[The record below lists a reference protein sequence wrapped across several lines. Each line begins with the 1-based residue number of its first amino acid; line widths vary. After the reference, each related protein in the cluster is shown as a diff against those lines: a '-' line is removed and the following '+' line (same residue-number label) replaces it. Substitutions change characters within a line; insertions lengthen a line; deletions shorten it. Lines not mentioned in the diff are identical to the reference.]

1 MLTPEFLLRIVEAAE
16 EKTAELNNYVSDRIA
31 KRVLALFTKKGK
43 VELIPSS
50 VLDARKARET
60 GKLTEEVSQLVEEK
74 LPEIKTEVRKAFVE
88 AANQMDADNRVFSQ
102 KVVQVEFDDGIM
114 QDIELPELSDYEKS
128 GIPQKIKDLNLTK
141 KEIRLL
147 ERAYRATNGT
157 LNNLTRTTAL
167 ASQRTFISA
176 VDTAYWKATHGVS
189 IHTAIAEAIEECA
202 KDGAYVLYPSGHRD
216 RIEVAVA
223 RAVRTGVNQAAG
235 DITLTRCAEMG
246 VNAVIVSSHAG
257 ARYTD
262 KDEPANHM
270 SWQGKVYSIDWKNP
284 VLSQYEVTKEE
295 KEENKGIFQFLDRI
309 KIFLNRHQEKTA
321 GDFIAIT
328 GYGTGEGLCGWN
340 CRHSFGPYYK
350 GISVNDN
357 KAYDS
362 EADKRQYDLEQEQRA
377 KERKI
382 RDLTRRRNVCKRTM
396 KECEDTELI
405 EELKGKYQKVQKS
418 LDLSRE
424 DYEDF
429 CQKHKLKTR
438 QERLKVY
445 EK

>member
-1 MLTPEFLLRIVEAAE
+1 MLTPEFLLRIVEATE
-16 EKTAELNNYVSDRIA
+16 EKTAELNNYVAERIA
-31 KRVLALFTKKGK
+31 KRIMSLFSKKGK

-50 VLDARKARET
+50 VLDARKAKET
-60 GKLTEEVSQLVEEK
+60 GKLTEEVSQIVEEK
-74 LPEIKTEVRKAFVE
+74 LPEIKSEVKKAFVK
-88 AANQMDADNRVFSQ
+88 AANQIDADNRLFTQ
-102 KVVQVEFDDGIM
+102 KVVQVELDNGVI

-128 GIPQKIKDLNLTK
+128 GIPKKIKDLNLTQ
-141 KEIRLL
+141 KEVRLL
-147 ERAYRATNGT
+147 ERAYRVTNGT

-167 ASQRTFISA
+167 ASQRTFIAA

-189 IHTAIAEAIEECA
+189 IHTAIAEAVEECA
-202 KDGAYVLYPSGHRD
+202 KEGAYVLYPTGHRD

-223 RAVRTGVNQAAG
+223 RAVRTGINQAAG

-270 SWQGKVYSIDWKNP
+270 SWQGKVYSIDWKSP
-284 VLSQYEVTKEE
+284 ALSQYEVTEE
-295 KEENKGIFQFLDRI
+295 EREENKGIFKFLDRI
-309 KIFLNRHQEKTA
+309 RIFLNRHQEKTA
-321 GDFIAIT
+321 GDFIAVT

-357 KAYDS
+357 KPYDS
-362 EADKRQYDLEQEQRA
+362 EEDKRKYDLEQEQRA

-382 RDLTRRRNVCKRTM
+382 RELTRKRNVCRHSM
-396 KECEDTELI
+396 KESEDDVLADEFK
-405 EELKGKYQKVQKS
+405 EKYQKIQKN
-418 LDLSRE
+418 LDSAR
-424 DYEDF
+424 DSYEDF
-429 CQKHKLKTR
+429 CQKNNLKTR

-445 EK
+445 QK